1 MSILS
6 NYELHRTCRGFLSR
20 DRISRKNI
28 LNPQDFAERFVQ
40 AVQIAEVEP
49 FRAVTHNKG
58 IMNGVDAV
66 VLATGSNDFRAVEA
80 DSYMLQNQVSTPAYL
95 TLKSNG
101 VFTFWLE
108 IPLALGT
115 VGLTTL
121 HPLVKL
127 SLEMLK
133 ILQPKN

>member
-1 MSILS
+1 M
-6 NYELHRTCRGFLSR
+6 
-20 DRISRKNI
+20 
-28 LNPQDFAERFVQ
+28 P
-40 AVQIAEVEP
+40 
-49 FRAVTHNKG
+49 
-58 IMNGVDAV
+58 
-66 VLATGSNDFRAVEA
+66 
-80 DSYMLQNQVSTPAYL
+80 MLQNQVSTPAYL
-95 TLKSNG
+95 TLKSKM

-115 VGLTTL
+115 VGGLTTL

>member
-1 MSILS
+1 MTFVPSKPVHAYAAKSGQYSSLS
-6 NYELHRTCRGFLSR
+6 HAKIE
-20 DRISRKNI
+20 
-28 LNPQDFAERFVQ
+28 
-40 AVQIAEVEP
+40 
-49 FRAVTHNKG
+49 
-58 IMNGVDAV
+58 
-66 VLATGSNDFRAVEA
+66 
-80 DSYMLQNQVSTPAYL
+80 
-95 TLKSNG
+95 NG

-115 VGLTTL
+115 VGGLTTL

>member
-1 MSILS
+1 MTS
-6 NYELHRTCRGFLSR
+6 
-20 DRISRKNI
+20 
-28 LNPQDFAERFVQ
+28 
-40 AVQIAEVEP
+40 
-49 FRAVTHNKG
+49 
-58 IMNGVDAV
+58 
-66 VLATGSNDFRAVEA
+66 VEA
-80 DSYMLQNQVSTPAYL
+80 GIHAYAA
-95 TLKSNG
+95 KSGQYSSLSHAKIG

-115 VGLTTL
+115 VGGLTTL